1 MSQFVG
7 MNKKTAKK
15 KSAIKMAVKKARRTK
30 EAVRRRLARVKEND
44 PALPLPKFVER
55 VNEIAQRYLP
65 PGVPADGRVTTE
77 FNERNVRHYQNKGLI
92 DSPEKEGKEA
102 RYRYRHILQA
112 VLIRVMLA
120 DGFRVP
126 VIRGMLEGKTISDFE
141 ELLELGPMVARKM
154 ARDLNP
160 ERCDRGSSENR
171 SVWARLEVA
180 PGIEIHL
187 ARGVKPPESREE
199 GMEIRE
205 KISVALREEFQRRRR
220 RARRRE

>member
-1 MSQFVG
+1 M
-7 MNKKTAKK
+7 MKKAAKK
-15 KSAIKMAVKKARRTK
+15 KSARKMAVKQARRTK
-30 EAVRRRLARVKEND
+30 DAVRRRLARVKEND

-65 PGVPADGRVTTE
+65 PGDPSDGRVASE
-77 FNERNVRHYQNKGLI
+77 FNERNVRNYQSKDLI

-126 VIRGMLEGKTISDFE
+126 MIREMLKGKTTEDFE
-141 ELLELGPMVARKM
+141 KLLELGPMVARKM

-160 ERCDRGSSENR
+160 EKCRGESREGR
-171 SVWARLEVA
+171 SAWIRLEVA
-180 PGIEIHL
+180 PGVEVHL
-187 ARGVKPPESREE
+187 ARSAEPPSSNEE

-205 KISVALREEFQRRRR
+205 KISIALRDEFQRRRK
-220 RARRRE
+220 RARARA